1 MRSPR
6 LSGFVRRVRQ
16 QDEDRGHVVPNWT
29 PLVLLA
35 CSVVLIPWTILLVV
49 ELPDRKIARHWDLA
63 WGGLDIGIACGLTA
77 TALAVSR
84 RSAWTPV
91 AATIT
96 GTLLVVDAWFDVVT
110 ASGPHDRLI
119 AVGMAL
125 VAELPLATVCFLI
138 ARNVERVLEQAARYA
153 LAAGYRVEGRS
164 LVAPGAAAEDEHD
177 PPGALGGR
185 TV

>member
-6 LSGFVRRVRQ
+6 LSGFVRRVRL
-16 QDEDRGHVVPNWT
+16 QDEVRGHVVPEWT

-35 CSVVLIPWTILLVV
+35 CTVVLIPWTVLLVV
-49 ELPDRKIARHWDLA
+49 ELPDRQIARHWDLA
-63 WGGLDIGIACGLTA
+63 WGGLDVSIAGGLAA

-91 AATIT
+91 LATIT
-96 GTLLVVDAWFDVVT
+96 GTLLIVDAWFDVVT

-125 VAELPLATVCFLI
+125 LAELPLATVCFLI

-164 LVAPGAAAEDEHD
+164 LVAPAAGTEDDPD
-177 PPGALGGR
+177 PPGVVGGR
-185 TV
+185 TA